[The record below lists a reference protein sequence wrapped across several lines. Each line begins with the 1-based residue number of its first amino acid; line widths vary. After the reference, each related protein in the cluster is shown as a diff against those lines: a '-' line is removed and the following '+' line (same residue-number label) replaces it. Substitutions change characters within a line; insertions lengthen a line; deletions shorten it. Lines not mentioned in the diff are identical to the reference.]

1 MPNVTITSPPIHR
14 VGAAITMTAQSDAL
28 LAEASRFA
36 ERLGA
41 PLTLIH
47 TGTSKAESQTFLQDA
62 AARLAI
68 PHEKHIVWNQTE
80 PSEALAS
87 AAEKAGVDLL
97 VVGAFEGPALGRRRF
112 LGSVPQRLAD
122 RAQCSLL
129 LVAHPRLDAHKFR
142 RIVVITDF
150 SDCSKVAC
158 EHALWLA
165 QQDAVECL
173 HIISIHTVFM
183 EARAQAGL
191 QDGRPARTRAE
202 EEQLMQDFLASLPD
216 CDVPVD
222 WHIVHATTG
231 FAACDFAD
239 SVGADLL
246 VLPGHN
252 RPGGRVPQMANWALQ
267 VVPCSL
273 WIVHCGP
280 PWNGPGSSSPAS
292 ARV

>member
-1 MPNVTITSPPIHR
+1 MKRTSPPIKH
-14 VGAAITMTAQSDAL
+14 VGAAITTTAQSDAL

-36 ERLGA
+36 ERFGA

-47 TGTSKAESQTFLQDA
+47 TGTSEAESKTFLEEA
-62 AARLAI
+62 ANRLAI

-80 PSEALAS
+80 PAQALAS
-87 AAEKAGVDLL
+87 AAQEAGIDLL

-112 LGSVPQRLAD
+112 LGAVPRLLAD

-129 LVAHPRLDAHKFR
+129 LVAHPRVAAHEFR
-142 RIVVITDF
+142 RIVAITDF
-150 SDCSKVAC
+150 SDCAKTAC

-165 QQDAVECL
+165 EKDAVECV
-173 HIISIHTVFM
+173 HIVSIHTIFM
-183 EARAQAGL
+183 KARAEIGAH
-191 QDGRPARTRAE
+191 DGPPARTRE
-202 EEQLMQDFLASLPD
+202 EEEKMMNDFLASLPE
-216 CDVPVD
+216 CDAPVD
-222 WHIVHATTG
+222 WNIIEATTG

-252 RPGGRVPQMANWALQ
+252 RPGGRVPPMANWALQ

-273 WIVHCGP
+273 WIVHGGP
-280 PWNGPGSSSPAS
+280 AWRGAGSSADGK
-292 ARV
+292 